1 MENSVAV
8 CGEPVESMPHVS
20 HARVFAR
27 DSQLT
32 TDPRPQF
39 APQWSPDGRQIA
51 FTASERGN
59 RELRVILAEGGRFG
73 RSHPIRPRSSGR
85 VGRQMAAKSPS
96 SLGGPATPTSG
107 FSGPRVA
114 NLGNSLWTPPTI
126 SYPSGHQMVCRSCSR
141 RRGEEV
147 PSVSGG
153 YREQVEMPNPSAKDR
168 DSGDGSRR
176 TARCFTS
183 QPRGRALATSGP
195 SHSMTAVNIRSPILK
210 GAAGILR
217 SVSV

>member
-39 APQWSPDGRQIA
+39 APQWSPDGKQIA

-126 SYPSGHQMVCRSCSR
+126 SYPCLVTRWSVDRVHVDAGRRYPPSLADTASRWRCRTL
-141 RRGEEV
+141 
-147 PSVSGG
+147 
-153 YREQVEMPNPSAKDR
+153 Q
-168 DSGDGSRR
+168 RR
-176 TARCFTS
+176 TGIQGT
-183 QPRGRALATSGP
+183 ALAGRQDVLL
-195 SHSMTAVNIRSPILK
+195 HSPG
-210 GAAGILR
+210 GAR
-217 SVSV
+217 